1 MTAGRHQ
8 GERITRGGVVRMV
21 VATGLVLSMAA
32 ACGSSKA
39 STTSAADQSGATA
52 DGTAV
57 DGGSLVFAVAAETA
71 GWNPHSSQWG
81 QYGAMVGSSVLEPL
95 ATMGPDNGAKPF
107 LATGWIANDTFTSW
121 QITLRDD
128 VVFQNGEKFDAEA
141 VKLNLEDAVSGPLSG
156 QALGGLFKDISV
168 VDDHT
173 VLVNLTQPWAA
184 FPSSFLD
191 GQSASMM
198 APEMLKKSDHGVTH
212 PIGTGPFTFDS
223 WEPNDVFKVK
233 KNPTYW
239 QKGLPHLDQLEFKVM
254 PDSSSRS
261 AALQAGD
268 INMMI
273 TTSAV
278 DANNLASDF
287 TVIKDWSTEPDMIMT
302 NTIGSIDGKPNPL
315 SNEHARKALVYA
327 TDRKAVAA
335 SVGEGVQSPT
345 SAFAPDNPWGRPEDQ
360 NGYPDF
366 DLAKAKEEVAAYE
379 AETGAS
385 SLKFSLSG
393 IADVDTSKVLQLV
406 QSQWKDAGID
416 ASIESV
422 ESTEYIGKVIKGD
435 YNAAMFQLYSS
446 PDPDQ
451 NHYFWAADTIKGY
464 GGVNINMTQY
474 TTDQMQVDLATG
486 RTSGY
491 PDVRKKAY
499 DDLVTQLNASS
510 TNIWLYWTPFSIVAD
525 KSVHGLQSAST
536 TPFGNFQPKTWLAE
550 LWHQ

>member
-1 MTAGRHQ
+1 
-8 GERITRGGVVRMV
+8 
-21 VATGLVLSMAA
+21 MAA
-32 ACGSSKA
+32 ALALTVLAGACGSSKA
-39 STTSAADQSGATA
+39 ATPSSSDRSAASE
-52 DGTAV
+52 GTPV
-57 DGGSLVFAVAAETA
+57 DGGSLVFGVAAETA
-71 GWNPHSSQWG
+71 GWNPHTNQWG

-95 ATMGPDNGAKPF
+95 ATMGSDNGAKPF
-107 LATGWIANDTFTSW
+107 LATGWIANDTFTAW

-128 VVFQNGEKFDAEA
+128 VVFQNGEKFDAAA
-141 VKLNLEDAVSGPLSG
+141 VKMNLEDAVSGPLSG
-156 QALGGLFKDISV
+156 QALGGLFKDVQV

-191 GQSASMM
+191 GQSAMMM
-198 APEMLKKSDHGVTH
+198 APEMLKKADHGSTH

-223 WEPNDVFKVK
+223 WEPDAVFKVK

-239 QKGLPHLDQLEFKVM
+239 QKGLPHLDALEFKVM
-254 PDSSSRS
+254 PDNSSRS

-302 NTIGSIDGKPNPL
+302 NTIPTIDGTPNPL
-315 SNEHARKALVYA
+315 ANEHARKALVYA

-335 SVGEGVQSPT
+335 SMGDGVLSPT
-345 SAFAPDNPWGRPEDQ
+345 SPFAPDNPWGRPEDQ
-360 NGYPDF
+360 NGYPDY
-366 DLAKAKEEVAAYE
+366 DLEKAKQEVAAYE
-379 AETGAS
+379 QETGAT
-385 SLKFSLSG
+385 SLSFSLAG
-393 IADVDTSKVLQLV
+393 VADVDTSKVLQLV
-406 QSQWKDAGID
+406 QSQWKEAGID

-422 ESTEYIGKVIKGD
+422 ESTAYIGKVIKGD

-474 TTDQMQVDLATG
+474 TTDQMQADLATG

-510 TNIWLYWTPFSIVAD
+510 TNIWLYWTPFSIIAD
-525 KSVHGLQSAST
+525 KSVHGLQTASD
-536 TPFGNFQPKTWLAE
+536 TPFGNFQPKTWFAE